1 MKNKKIWIIAGSV
14 VALLIVIGFVSAG
27 SGNGAE
33 TVAVIK
39 GDLVR
44 TVKVSGKIV
53 AQDSADLGFPSGG
66 IIAHIYKKVGDSVY
80 AGEVIVDLDKA
91 SLAAN
96 LAKAEAD
103 LVAAQAEYAQ
113 AGGNPESITK
123 VSNATTDTIQAIRDA
138 YTDADDAI
146 HNKVDQLFIDARSA
160 NPRVRYSFDGYDS
173 QKALNDQR
181 VVVENTLT
189 LWRGMVLGLDA
200 STYTTDSLAR
210 SMRYLESISLFL
222 DAVAKTVST
231 YSDKGGDI
239 ISQTNID
246 KYKSDILAARNN
258 VNGALS
264 NLITKSGTLSN
275 TTSDVSVQGAKVAA
289 AEANVA
295 SYRAALADASIRA
308 PFSGIISKQDAKIGQ
323 AVSANASLVS
333 VISKDYKVEAYVPEV
348 SLAGLAVGNKA
359 SVTLDAY
366 GTSVVFPMTVSHIDP
381 AETMRDGVSNYKIEL
396 VFASADERVRSG
408 MTSNVSIETLRKEG
422 VLLIPSRSI
431 KGKGADQTVS
441 VVTAGDD
448 ATSRPI
454 TTGQSDSSGS
464 VEVISGLTEGETILL
479 NP

>member
-14 VALLIVIGFVSAG
+14 VALLIIIGFVSAG

-33 TVAVIK
+33 TVAVVK
-39 GDLVR
+39 GDLIR

-66 IIAHIYKKVGDSVY
+66 IIAHTYKKVGESVY

-103 LVAAQAEYAQ
+103 LVAAKAEYAQ
-113 AGGNPESITK
+113 VGGNPTALTK
-123 VSNATTDTIQAIRDA
+123 VSNATTDAVQAIRDG
-138 YTDADDAI
+138 YTTADDAI
-146 HNKVDQLFIDARSA
+146 HNKVDQLFIDARTA
-160 NPRVRYSFDGYDS
+160 NPRIRYSFDGYDS
-173 QKALNDQR
+173 QKAINDQR
-181 VVVENTLT
+181 LVIENTLT
-189 LWRGMVLGLDA
+189 MWRAMTLDLDA
-200 STYTTDSLAR
+200 STYTEAFLSR
-210 SMRYLESISLFL
+210 SMRYLQSISLFL
-222 DAVAKTVST
+222 DAVAKVVSS
-231 YSDKGGDI
+231 YSDKAGDVI
-239 ISQTNID
+239 PSATID
-246 KYKSDILAARNN
+246 KYKADVQTARTAINN
-258 VNGALS
+258 ALS
-264 NLITKSGTLSN
+264 NLITKSGTLSD
-275 TTSDVSVQGAKVAA
+275 TTSDISVQGAKVAA

-308 PFSGIISKQDAKIGQ
+308 PFNGVISKQDAKIGQ

-333 VISKDYKVEAYVPEV
+333 VISKGYKVEAYVPEV
-348 SLAGLAVGNKA
+348 SLAGLAVGNTA
-359 SVTLDAY
+359 AVTLDAY

-396 VFASADERVRSG
+396 VFASPDERVRSG

-431 KGKGADQTVS
+431 KGKGAEQAVS
-441 VVTAGDD
+441 VVVAGDD
-448 ATSRPI
+448 AAPHPI

-464 VEVISGLTEGETILL
+464 VEVVSGLSEGETILL